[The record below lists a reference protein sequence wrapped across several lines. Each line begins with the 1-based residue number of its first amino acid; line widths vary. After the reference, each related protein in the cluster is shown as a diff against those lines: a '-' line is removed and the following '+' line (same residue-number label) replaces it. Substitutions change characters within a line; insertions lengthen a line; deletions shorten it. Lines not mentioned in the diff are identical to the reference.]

1 MAFEPN
7 LQSLAQHQ
15 VPDWYHDSKLGIF
28 IHWGLFSVPGWAH
41 LAGDISQSN
50 QERGWKYWFEHNSYA
65 EWYLNSLKFENGPT
79 RKFHTETYGPD
90 FAYDDFAPQFNEA
103 VMAWNPDEWADLFQK
118 IGARYVVL
126 TTKHHDGFNLWPTHH
141 PCPRKP
147 GYQTKRD
154 LVGELTNAVR
164 KQGLRMGLYY
174 SGGLDWSF
182 NETRIE
188 DIAEV
193 WGTIVQEPEF
203 VEYSVNHWRE
213 LIDRYQPSLMWNDI
227 GYPVAAD
234 LPELF
239 AYYYN
244 NVPDGVINDRFR
256 QGAAVRSAGGVQP
269 ASIPRGPHYDFITPE
284 YTSFG
289 EIQQLKWETCRGIG
303 HSFGYNSAEGDNE
316 LLSLTALI
324 HLFVD
329 IVSKNGNLLLNV
341 GPMADGTIPQNQRER
356 LESFG
361 QWLDVNGEAM
371 FGTRPWVKAE
381 SQTTDE
387 LGVRFTQQGAAV
399 YASILGTPAN
409 RQISIAGLYSE
420 ISTTVQLLGHAS
432 VLHWQQDGDNM
443 TITLPDD
450 LLDAPAH
457 CLKLTAVSG

>member
-1 MAFEPN
+1 MMFEPN
-7 LQSLAQHQ
+7 LESLAQHQ
-15 VPDWYHDSKLGIF
+15 VPDWFHDSKLGIF
-28 IHWGLFSVPGWAH
+28 IHWGLFSVPGWAP

-50 QERGWKYWFEHNSYA
+50 KELGWKHWFENNSYA

-79 RKFHTETYGPD
+79 RKFHSETYGPD

-103 VMAWNPDEWADLFQK
+103 VQAWNPDEWADLFQK

-126 TTKHHDGFNLWPTHH
+126 TTKHHDGFNLWPTNH

-147 GYQTKRD
+147 GYQASRD
-154 LVGELTNAVR
+154 LVGELTDAVR
-164 KQGLRMGLYY
+164 AQGLRMGLYY

-182 NETRIE
+182 NEARIE
-188 DIAEV
+188 DIRDV

-213 LIDRYQPSLMWNDI
+213 LIDRYHPALMWNDI

-256 QGAAVRSAGGVQP
+256 QGGADAVQP
-269 ASIPRGPHYDFITPE
+269 GSLPRGPHYDFITPE
-284 YTSFG
+284 YTSFDQ
-289 EIQQLKWETCRGIG
+289 IQDLKWESCRGIG
-303 HSFGYNSAEGDNE
+303 HSFGYNRAEGDDQ

-329 IVSKNGNLLLNV
+329 IVSKNGNLLLNI

-361 QWLDVNGEAM
+361 AWLDVNGEAI

-381 SQTTDE
+381 SQTTDG
-387 LGVRFTQQGAAV
+387 LGVRFTRQGEAV
-399 YASILGTPAN
+399 YASILGTPVS
-409 RQISIAGLYSE
+409 RKISITGLHAD
-420 ISTTVQLLGHAS
+420 ISTSVQLLGSAG
-432 VLHWQQDGDNM
+432 VLHWQQEGDNL
-443 TITLPDD
+443 TITLPDE
-450 LLDAPAH
+450 LPDAPAH
-457 CLKLTAVSG
+457 CLKLLGVSG